1 MDSDHSREQS
11 HVERVE
17 SHVQIIKTRR
27 LSMM

>member
-11 HVERVE
+11 HVERAE
-17 SHVQIIKTRR
+17 SRVKNIKTRR

>member
-17 SHVQIIKTRR
+17 SHVQNVKTRM